1 MKYFRQIIFVAAF
14 QCLAFYVI
22 AQQVTP
28 ETYEKAA
35 YFLSGNLEKEVY
47 HLEVVP
53 NWVEGKQGFW
63 HRTFTEN
70 GKRFYYTD
78 IAKRETQEAFDH
90 QLLAD
95 LMKEFADEDINA
107 KEMPFDR
114 IDYSK
119 EVLIEFQWKNRT
131 WVFDQDSK
139 TLKEKDGLKKSESP
153 GVSPDGK
160 WKAFSRD
167 FNLFVE
173 NLETG
178 KVEQLSFEGKKGFEY
193 ASSYGWSDL
202 IKGENGERPE
212 RFYVS
217 WSPDSKKI
225 FTQIVDFRL
234 AEKMFLLDFSQ
245 DEKFRPE
252 LLSYYRGS
260 PGDSTVVYY
269 IPVIFDLASKK
280 ETPIQDLKS
289 PHFMGLSFR
298 WEKDGEKLS
307 GMYFHRG
314 YKQMDFLEIEANSG
328 KYRSL
333 FTDKSDTF
341 VENTQLFRSLEN
353 DRFII
358 SSERSGFKHLYLV
371 DKKDGRIIQQLTS
384 GEFVVSR
391 LHHVDE
397 KNGWIFFEATGRE
410 KGRNVYYPHLY
421 KVKMDGTRLTLLT
434 QENAFH
440 EIYISADRRYFVD
453 NFSKVDQA
461 TQSVLR
467 EMESG
472 RILMEISKADLTNL
486 QKRGY
491 QFPQNFSAKAKD
503 GKTEIYGIYFLPSDF
518 DAGKKYPVIDYTY
531 TGPHTAVTPKTF
543 KGAIMG
549 LQQSFAELGFIVVT
563 VDGLGTAGRGKAFQN
578 HSYRN
583 LGDGTSDHVLA
594 IKQLAQNNSFL
605 DIERVGIF
613 GHSAGGYDAV
623 RAMLLHPDFYKVG
636 VSSAGDHDHR
646 MEKAWWPEMYMGYPV
661 GDFYHDQSNITNAAN
676 LKGRLLLAHGAIDE
690 NVNPSATYK
699 LAEALIA
706 AGKDFDLFI
715 WPSRN
720 HSFGRTNGDY
730 FTKKR
735 WDYFIQHL
743 QGKEPLLH
751 FSGWN

>member
-1 MKYFRQIIFVAAF
+1 
-14 QCLAFYVI
+14 
-22 AQQVTP
+22 
-28 ETYEKAA
+28 
-35 YFLSGNLEKEVY
+35 
-47 HLEVVP
+47 
-53 NWVEGKQGFW
+53 
-63 HRTFTEN
+63 
-70 GKRFYYTD
+70 
-78 IAKRETQEAFDH
+78 
-90 QLLAD
+90 
-95 LMKEFADEDINA
+95 
-107 KEMPFDR
+107 
-114 IDYSK
+114 
-119 EVLIEFQWKNRT
+119 
-131 WVFDQDSK
+131 
-139 TLKEKDGLKKSESP
+139 
-153 GVSPDGK
+153 
-160 WKAFSRD
+160 
-167 FNLFVE
+167 
-173 NLETG
+173 
-178 KVEQLSFEGKKGFEY
+178 
-193 ASSYGWSDL
+193 
-202 IKGENGERPE
+202 
-212 RFYVS
+212 
-217 WSPDSKKI
+217 
-225 FTQIVDFRL
+225 
-234 AEKMFLLDFSQ
+234 
-245 DEKFRPE
+245 
-252 LLSYYRGS
+252 
-260 PGDSTVVYY
+260 
-269 IPVIFDLASKK
+269 
-280 ETPIQDLKS
+280 
-289 PHFMGLSFR
+289 MGLSFR

-371 DKKDGRIIQQLTS
+371 DKKDGRIILQLTS

-421 KVKMDGTRLTLLT
+421 KVKMDGTGLTLLT

-440 EIYISADRRYFVD
+440 EIYISADRRNFVD

-467 EMESG
+467 EMETG

-563 VDGLGTAGRGKAFQN
+563 VDGLGTAGRGKVFQN